1 VKIGQVDVDR
11 IGLTKITAKIIK
23 KKTSA
28 KHKPSSPRFAQSG
41 WINYDSLLENLEKS
55 R

>member
-23 KKTSA
+23 KENISKTQA
-28 KHKPSSPRFAQSG
+28 
-41 WINYDSLLENLEKS
+41 LLAAIRAE
-55 R
+55 RVD